1 MVIILSSCRIF
12 LPSCTPPM
20 ATRQN
25 ASTMGFISGI
35 QLNGA
40 WLKKPAAEAT
50 PRGWP
55 QRRDKESSPRT
66 GRGTAH
72 CRAGNGEGHEPK
84 TEVLCSIVEIKNVN
98 QLVLIIRKGCQP

>member
-1 MVIILSSCRIF
+1 MAIILSFRRIW

-50 PRGWP
+50 PRGWHFKEGIRSQGQGQGEALLTAGLETVRAVSQRLRSFAP
-55 QRRDKESSPRT
+55 QLKLKMSS
-66 GRGTAH
+66 
-72 CRAGNGEGHEPK
+72 
-84 TEVLCSIVEIKNVN
+84 SWY
-98 QLVLIIRKGCQP
+98 